1 MKKYYNYH
9 SFIEPD
15 HSKHWEWAQYVRPLA
30 PSAADWRSAR
40 LVSCVCRRFAGR
52 PTDLLTLSDIIINF
66 LLAHTALVSTVNS
79 SAFLCSWYLCYERIR
94 AILRWTEPREKK
106 NFILW
111 SCYDVD
117 SFFFTSATEENF
129 LLWFMSH
136 CLGEFMVSW
145 SQRVRNCRYIKCR
158 YIRLFNVCLVICL
171 AVWGYAYREVGII
184 SWMHG
189 KWTLMGTS
197 RPAPR
202 RSVRGMNK
210 HERCPGCE
218 LV

>member
-1 MKKYYNYH
+1 M
-9 SFIEPD
+9 SAI
-15 HSKHWEWAQYVRPLA
+15 R
-30 PSAADWRSAR
+30 PSAS
-40 LVSCVCRRFAGR
+40 SIGCR
-52 PTDLLTLSDIIINF
+52 LTLGTSSLVCLPPFRRPANRLAYLVWHNNQFSPRTHSSGFNRKLLSISVLLVFMLRKNTRDI
-66 LLAHTALVSTVNS
+66 ALN
-79 SAFLCSWYLCYERIR
+79 
-94 AILRWTEPREKK
+94 WTEREKK
-106 NFILW
+106 LHPLELLW
-111 SCYDVD
+111 RWL
-117 SFFFTSATEENF
+117 FFFTSATEENF

>member
-1 MKKYYNYH
+1 M
-9 SFIEPD
+9 STI
-15 HSKHWEWAQYVRPLA
+15 R
-30 PSAADWRSAR
+30 PSAS
-40 LVSCVCRRFAGR
+40 SIGCR
-52 PTDLLTLSDIIINF
+52 LTLGTSSLVCLPPFRRPANRLAYLVWHINF

-94 AILRWTEPREKK
+94 AILRWTGPREKK

-145 SQRVRNCRYIKCR
+145 SQRVRNDGYIKCR